1 MPVYKT
7 SEQLVQVMR
16 TLFGRMAEQ
25 NPNISKEISPAR
37 LIIRFQ
43 ITQPSGTL
51 TLNGRHNPVQVSYE
65 PSPLK
70 PDIQVELSGD
80 ALHHIL
86 LGDLSLRTALG
97 SGQMKVKG
105 AILKSFVLADVFHQC
120 QVLYPQVAA
129 EAGLITNP

>member
-1 MPVYKT
+1 MPVYKNT
-7 SEQLVQVMR
+7 EQLIQTMR
-16 TLFGRMAEQ
+16 TLFGRMAAE
-25 NPNISKEISPAR
+25 NPDISKEVSSAR

-43 ITQPSGTL
+43 VTQPGGTL

-86 LGDLSLRTALG
+86 LGDLALRAALG
-97 SGQMKVKG
+97 NGQMNVKG

-120 QVLYPQVAA
+120 QALYPQVAA
-129 EAGLITNP
+129 EAGLITSL